1 MRKYMYLSSISYSS
15 SPPMKKVPNYRT
27 REKLLF
33 VELEND
39 VLKFFKNSA
48 THVHHLSFV
57 ETGEKGEGVADGRRD
72 RGVR

>member
-15 SPPMKKVPNYRT
+15 SPPIPNYRT

-72 RGVR
+72 GGGRGWR